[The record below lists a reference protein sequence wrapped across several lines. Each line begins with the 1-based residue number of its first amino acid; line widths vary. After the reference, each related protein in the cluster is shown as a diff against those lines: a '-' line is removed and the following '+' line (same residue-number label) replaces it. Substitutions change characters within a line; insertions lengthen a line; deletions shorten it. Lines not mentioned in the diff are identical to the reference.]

1 MRLRG
6 DALRNL
12 PVETASGQRLG
23 RVVGF
28 EFDPD
33 THMIVT
39 FIVRPSVLASPL
51 TRSELLI
58 NRSQV
63 ISITRERMVVEDGVR
78 TARAEARSSKPTLTK
93 DVAPVVPAST
103 RQTA

>member
-12 PVETASGQRLG
+12 PAETASGQRLG

-33 THMIVT
+33 THLIMT
-39 FIVRPSVLASPL
+39 YLVRPSVLTRPL
-51 TRSELLI
+51 TRGELTI

-63 ISITRERMVVEDGVR
+63 ISITRERMVVEDSVQ
-78 TARAEARSSKPTLTK
+78 TARAEASRSKPALTK
-93 DVAPVVPAST
+93 DVAPVVPAQT
-103 RQTA
+103 RQSA